1 VQTPYFAYPAMPR
14 SNSWKHCLEYAAVS
28 DVGLRRANNQ
38 DSFAVFLA
46 GTQPDFDGRGHLF
59 LVADGMGAHAAGELA
74 SKIAADVIPLT
85 YHKLQE
91 KSPPE
96 ALLAAV
102 LDANDQIHSRGSAS
116 PDFKGMGTTATTM
129 VLLPEGA
136 LLAHVGDSRAY
147 RVRGNCVEQ
156 LTFDH
161 SLVWELHAAGQS
173 MEDPVPNYVPK
184 NIITRSLGPNAA
196 VQVDREGP
204 FPLHAGDTF
213 LLCSDGL
220 SGQVPDAEIG
230 AILVCLPPEEAA
242 QSLIHIANLRGGP
255 DNITIIVAKVLGP
268 QIADSAEHSCPQNT
282 ASANVRPVNPWIWTI
297 LGASVL
303 AVLGFF
309 AMGAWPL
316 ALLAILVA
324 AGAGIT
330 ATIQRQAPA
339 EESWAP
345 QGKQFGRGPYVSR
358 NCAPNDDFIH
368 RLTDMMV
375 QLRDA
380 ATAEQWQVDW
390 NRFNQH
396 ISLAETAHHAADFT
410 ASGREYLRA
419 ISFLMAQLKQQ
430 KPGE

>member
-1 VQTPYFAYPAMPR
+1 MTT
-14 SNSWKHCLEYAAVS
+14 SNSWKHCLDYAALS

-46 GTQPDFDGRGHLF
+46 GTQQDFNLRGHLF

-91 KSPPE
+91 KTPPD

-102 LDANDQIHSRGSAS
+102 LDSNDQIHSRGSAS

-136 LLAHVGDSRAY
+136 IFAHVGDSRAY
-147 RVRGNCVEQ
+147 RLRGNCLEQ
-156 LTFDH
+156 ITFDH
-161 SLVWELHAAGQS
+161 SLVWELQAAGQN
-173 MEDPVPNYVPK
+173 MDDPAPSYVPK
-184 NIITRSLGPNAA
+184 NIITRSLGPNAV
-196 VQVDREGP
+196 VQADREGP
-204 FPLHAGDTF
+204 FPLQAGDTF

-220 SGQVPDAEIG
+220 SGQVQDAEIG
-230 AILVCLPPEEAA
+230 AILACLPPAEAV

-268 QIADSAEHSCPQNT
+268 QVADAAEKPSASNSPSPH
-282 ASANVRPVNPWIWTI
+282 VRPVNPWIWTI

-303 AVLGFF
+303 AARGFL
-309 AMGAWPL
+309 AMGQWPIALL
-316 ALLAILVA
+316 ALLAAAA
-324 AGAGIT
+324 AGIA
-330 ATIQRQAPA
+330 ATFQRQAPVD
-339 EESWAP
+339 ESWAVP
-345 QGKQFGRGPYVSR
+345 GKRLGNGPYVTR
-358 NCAPNDDFIH
+358 DCTPNEEFIN
-368 RLTDMMV
+368 RLTDMMI

-380 ATAEQWQVDW
+380 AASEQWQVDW

-396 ISLAETAHHAADFT
+396 ISLAETARHTADFT
-410 ASGREYLRA
+410 TSGREYLRA
-419 ISFLMAQLKQQ
+419 ISFLMTQLKQQ
-430 KPGE
+430 KPSP

>member
-1 VQTPYFAYPAMPR
+1 MSPA
-14 SNSWKHCLEYAAVS
+14 NSWKHCLEYAATS

-38 DSFAVFLA
+38 DNFAVFLA
-46 GTQPDFDGRGHLF
+46 GTQEDFDKRGHF
-59 LVADGMGAHAAGELA
+59 FVVADGMGAHAAGELA

-85 YHKLQE
+85 YHKLGD
-91 KSPPE
+91 KSPAA

-147 RVRGNCVEQ
+147 RLRGKNVEQ

-184 NIITRSLGPNAA
+184 NIITRSLGPNAT

-204 FPLHAGDTF
+204 FPLQAGDTF

-230 AILVCLPPEEAA
+230 AVLSCLSPEEAV
-242 QSLIHIANLRGGP
+242 QSLVHIANLRGGP
-255 DNITIIVAKVLGP
+255 DNITIVVVKVTGP
-268 QIADSAEHSCPQNT
+268 QTAGNGSASPPKSPPSK
-282 ASANVRPVNPWIWTI
+282 ARPVSPWVWAI
-297 LGASVL
+297 LGASGMA
-303 AVLGFF
+303 AVGFF
-309 AMGAWPL
+309 AMGLWPL
-316 ALLAILVA
+316 ALLALLAA
-324 AGAGIT
+324 AGAGVA

-339 EESWAP
+339 VESWAP
-345 QGKQFGRGPYVSR
+345 PGKRFGRGPYVSR
-358 NCAPNDDFIH
+358 DCAPNEEFIH

-380 ATAEQWQVDW
+380 ATTEQWQVDW
-390 NRFNQH
+390 PRFNQH
-396 ISLAETAHHAADFT
+396 ISLAETAQQAGDFT

-430 KPGE
+430 KAAE